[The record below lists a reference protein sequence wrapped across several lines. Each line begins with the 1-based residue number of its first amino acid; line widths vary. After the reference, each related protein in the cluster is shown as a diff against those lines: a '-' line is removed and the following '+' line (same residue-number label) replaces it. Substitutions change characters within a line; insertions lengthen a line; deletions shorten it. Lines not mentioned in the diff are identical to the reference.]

1 MRAPVL
7 IGGVGG
13 PVGIELL
20 LWAPAGLKQPL
31 GAVARDRASFALAL
45 GLQRAAAL
53 AQPRPP
59 TLRPR
64 DELLRF
70 ELRSRRAARPRHR
83 RRRCPAR
90 ARAGGASWPRATLV
104 GGPRGCAGARAVRRR
119 DQGRRARPRVRRS
132 RPPHAKSPARSAC
145 SRGWRS
151 STRIWALAL

>member
-45 GLQRAAAL
+45 GLQRAPAL

-64 DELLRF
+64 DELLRI
-70 ELRSRRAARPRHR
+70 ELDLDTLLVLVIAAI
-83 RRRCPAR
+83 
-90 ARAGGASWPRATLV
+90 GGLL
-104 GGPRGCAGARAVRRR
+104 
-119 DQGRRARPRVRRS
+119 
-132 RPPHAKSPARSAC
+132 
-145 SRGWRS
+145 
-151 STRIWALAL
+151 ALALEALLGLAQRSLAALAG